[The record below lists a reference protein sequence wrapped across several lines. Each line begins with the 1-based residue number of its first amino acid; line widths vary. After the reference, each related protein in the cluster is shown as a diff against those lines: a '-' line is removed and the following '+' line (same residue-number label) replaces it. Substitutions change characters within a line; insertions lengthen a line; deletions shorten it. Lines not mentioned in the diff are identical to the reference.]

1 MSKHFFSIIP
11 AAVFLPMVA
20 LTTWAQTGS
29 TGADWLSIGGDP
41 GGTKYSPLNQIDASN
56 VGKLKVAWRWKSE
69 NFGARPDFNWE
80 VTPLAVNGKLFFSAG
95 IAARGSRD

>member
-29 TGADWLSIGGDP
+29 TGADWLAIGGDP
-41 GGTKYSPLNQIDASN
+41 GGTKYSPLSQIDASN
-56 VGKLKVAWRWKSE
+56 VAKLKVAWRWKSE

-80 VTPLAVNGKLFFSAG
+80 VTPLAVNGKL
-95 IAARGSRD
+95 

>member
-11 AAVFLPMVA
+11 AAVLLPLVA

-80 VTPLAVNGKLFFSAG
+80 VTAAGRQWKAVLFG
-95 IAARGSRD
+95 GDAARGSRD